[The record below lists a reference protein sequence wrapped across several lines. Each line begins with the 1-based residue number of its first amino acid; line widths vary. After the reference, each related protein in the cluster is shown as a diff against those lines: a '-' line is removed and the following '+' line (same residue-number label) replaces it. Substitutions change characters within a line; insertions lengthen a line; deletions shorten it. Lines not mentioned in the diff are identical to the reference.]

1 MHKKHY
7 FMRRFLLILVAG
19 VLAALL
25 ALFTIST
32 RLAIHA
38 FDAISRSILER
49 SLDQAEVL
57 ALSYARGEK
66 TAVELDHLFNPE
78 LDTSLTSCIFL
89 DADGNLAA
97 AGKNAFKL
105 IKFDTIRKQ
114 IGSITEEQFVILA
127 EINQDRVVSQR
138 MLARPIYLDQKRCGL
153 LLAAIDAGDLQIEQ
167 SRFKTNF
174 FLAIWPLFLLVILA
188 SYILASHWAKPI
200 GILTDA
206 ARRISGGQIN
216 TRINAPLPG
225 EMGELASAFNEMS
238 ASLNKTIQ
246 SLNYEKNSMGLMLE
260 GLREG
265 IMAIDASGNIL
276 HQNSAAMELTG
287 GPESPHY
294 RRIIEA
300 LGECV
305 NNGKPGEGQLTV
317 ADTLIAYTVRRI
329 PSGDRTQGGAIALL
343 RDITASE
350 RLEQTRRDYIANIS
364 HELRTPLT
372 AMRSLIEPLR
382 DGLVETDEDCQR
394 CYTMIASETVRL
406 SHLVDDMLELSG
418 LQSGSASFE
427 MERID
432 IGDLMQD
439 IYYRNLILYQKA
451 GLTFSLKLPSDL
463 PAIRS
468 NEDRLVEVV
477 TIFLDNARKYTPAG
491 GTVELSAA
499 ASGKTVAIAVRD
511 TGIGM
516 DETDLKYAF
525 DRFYQGDRS
534 RSDRGNGLGLA
545 IAREILDKLAVPLQV
560 ESKPGQGSTFT
571 LNIPVDTGNNG
582 KNQNSLSEDVEKFR

>member
-1 MHKKHY
+1 MRRKHY
-7 FMRRFLLILVAG
+7 FLRRFLLILVVG

-49 SLDQAEVL
+49 NLNQAESL
-57 ALSYARGEK
+57 ALSYARGEL
-66 TAVELDHLFNPE
+66 TAEELDHLFNPE
-78 LDTSLTSCIFL
+78 LDTSLASYIFFS
-89 DADGNLAA
+89 ADGSLAA
-97 AGKNAFKL
+97 ASKNAFNAIQL
-105 IKFDTIRKQ
+105 NTVRQQTADVAA
-114 IGSITEEQFVILA
+114 EQFVILA
-127 EINQDRVVSQR
+127 EIDQDRVISQR
-138 MLARPIYLDQKRCGL
+138 MLAKPVYLNQKRCGL
-153 LLAAIDAGDLQIEQ
+153 LLVGIDTGDLQIEQ

-188 SYILASHWAKPI
+188 SFIMANHWAKPI

-216 TRINAPLPG
+216 TRIAAPLPG
-225 EMGELASAFNEMS
+225 EMGELAAAFNEMS

-287 GPESPHY
+287 GPDNPHY
-294 RRIIEA
+294 RRIIES
-300 LGECV
+300 LGQCV
-305 NNGKPGEGQLTV
+305 NSGEPGEGQLTV

-329 PSGDRTQGGAIALL
+329 PSGDRTRGGAIALL

-350 RLEQTRRDYIANIS
+350 RLEQTRRDYVANIS

-394 CYTMIASETVRL
+394 CYAMIASETVRL
-406 SHLVDDMLELSG
+406 SNLVDDLLELSG

-432 IGDLMQD
+432 TGDLMQD

-451 GLTFSLKLPSDL
+451 DLTFTLKLPDDM

-468 NEDRLVEVV
+468 NEDRLVEVL

-491 GTVELSAA
+491 GTVELSAF
-499 ASGKTVAIAVRD
+499 SVGKAVAITVRD

-571 LNIPVDTGNNG
+571 LHIPVDTE
-582 KNQNSLSEDVEKFR
+582 NSGQRQ